1 MKKRK
6 KWIAALIIGIFFI
19 TGCSSGS
26 TRPVY
31 QAPDASK
38 NGIQIWAWDDTFNA
52 KAAQM
57 AASRYQR
64 QHPDMEIKVT
74 TKEREEILSD
84 VKLML
89 SSQVYDELPDII
101 MIEDYDIQDVLQN
114 YRDEFVVLDDVI
126 DYDCYVD
133 YKANL
138 VQYNEIHYGIPFDCG
153 TAALFYR
160 LDIIEKAGFHESD
173 MQNLTWTRYM
183 EIGRQVY
190 EKTGIPMLT
199 LDPTDMPLVRLIMQS
214 CGKWYVTKDGTTADI
229 EENQA
234 LKQAL
239 EIYQELLQK
248 NLGVSVNGW
257 NEFISAFQHG
267 DVATVISGG
276 WIMSSIRA
284 NQEQSGLWRVA
295 QIPKVENNANAVP
308 ASNVGGSAWYILKN
322 SKHSEQAKDL
332 MVSMFAQD
340 TDFMDTLVEEI
351 GIIPSMK
358 DLSVL
363 KNYDATDP
371 FFGGQCV
378 TRLLNGF
385 AAMVPVVNYGSK
397 TYEIEKILEA
407 EFQNELS
414 GGDMQQCLSRV
425 QFKAEAVIKQ

>member
-1 MKKRK
+1 M
-6 KWIAALIIGIFFI
+6 
-19 TGCSSGS
+19 
-26 TRPVY
+26 
-31 QAPDASK
+31 
-38 NGIQIWAWDDTFNA
+38 
-52 KAAQM
+52 
-57 AASRYQR
+57 
-64 QHPDMEIKVT
+64 
-74 TKEREEILSD
+74 
-84 VKLML
+84 
-89 SSQVYDELPDII
+89 
-101 MIEDYDIQDVLQN
+101 
-114 YRDEFVVLDDVI
+114 
-126 DYDCYVD
+126 
-133 YKANL
+133 
-138 VQYNEIHYGIPFDCG
+138 
-153 TAALFYR
+153 
-160 LDIIEKAGFHESD
+160 
-173 MQNLTWTRYM
+173 
-183 EIGRQVY
+183 
-190 EKTGIPMLT
+190 
-199 LDPTDMPLVRLIMQS
+199 
-214 CGKWYVTKDGTTADI
+214 
-229 EENQA
+229 
-234 LKQAL
+234 
-239 EIYQELLQK
+239 
-248 NLGVSVNGW
+248 SVNGW

-385 AAMVPVVNYGSK
+385 AAMLPVVNYGSK

>member
-239 EIYQELLQK
+239 EIYQELLQE

-322 SKHSEQAKDL
+322 SGSIIFL
-332 MVSMFAQD
+332 M
-340 TDFMDTLVEEI
+340 
-351 GIIPSMK
+351 G
-358 DLSVL
+358 
-363 KNYDATDP
+363 
-371 FFGGQCV
+371 
-378 TRLLNGF
+378 
-385 AAMVPVVNYGSK
+385 
-397 TYEIEKILEA
+397 
-407 EFQNELS
+407 
-414 GGDMQQCLSRV
+414 
-425 QFKAEAVIKQ
+425 

>member
-239 EIYQELLQK
+239 EIYQELLQ
-248 NLGVSVNGW
+248 
-257 NEFISAFQHG
+257 
-267 DVATVISGG
+267 
-276 WIMSSIRA
+276 
-284 NQEQSGLWRVA
+284 
-295 QIPKVENNANAVP
+295 EN
-308 ASNVGGSAWYILKN
+308 
-322 SKHSEQAKDL
+322 
-332 MVSMFAQD
+332 
-340 TDFMDTLVEEI
+340 
-351 GIIPSMK
+351 
-358 DLSVL
+358 
-363 KNYDATDP
+363 
-371 FFGGQCV
+371 
-378 TRLLNGF
+378 
-385 AAMVPVVNYGSK
+385 
-397 TYEIEKILEA
+397 
-407 EFQNELS
+407 
-414 GGDMQQCLSRV
+414 
-425 QFKAEAVIKQ
+425 

>member
-1 MKKRK
+1 
-6 KWIAALIIGIFFI
+6 
-19 TGCSSGS
+19 
-26 TRPVY
+26 
-31 QAPDASK
+31 
-38 NGIQIWAWDDTFNA
+38 
-52 KAAQM
+52 
-57 AASRYQR
+57 
-64 QHPDMEIKVT
+64 
-74 TKEREEILSD
+74 
-84 VKLML
+84 
-89 SSQVYDELPDII
+89 
-101 MIEDYDIQDVLQN
+101 
-114 YRDEFVVLDDVI
+114 
-126 DYDCYVD
+126 
-133 YKANL
+133 
-138 VQYNEIHYGIPFDCG
+138 
-153 TAALFYR
+153 
-160 LDIIEKAGFHESD
+160 
-173 MQNLTWTRYM
+173 
-183 EIGRQVY
+183 
-190 EKTGIPMLT
+190 
-199 LDPTDMPLVRLIMQS
+199 MQS

-239 EIYQELLQK
+239 EIYQELLQE

-371 FFGGQCV
+371 FCGGQCV

-397 TYEIEKILEA
+397 TYEIEKRIKYAKESQKIYDKFIMDFKHDKSNILSSVHTIYTDDKSIEKVREEA
-407 EFQNELS
+407 LAY
-414 GGDMQQCLSRV
+414 L
-425 QFKAEAVIKQ
+425 KL